1 MGKLFFGG
9 PNGITIIT
17 PDDIKLNEYKPPCL
31 ITNVKKTYFDGS
43 IENNYLNIDTN
54 DRSNSLEINH
64 KVKSITINFVAL
76 NYNQSKK
83 NKYKYILEGFD
94 NNWTKWR
101 IEEV

>member
-83 NKYKYILEGFD
+83 NKYK
-94 NNWTKWR
+94 
-101 IEEV
+101 